1 MPEFKIKITGD
12 NQQFGQVVTNTVSS
26 LNNKLLG
33 AVQGKFAGL
42 FSAGALA
49 YSAKSV
55 IDYASQFNDSAQKL
69 DAGVEF
75 LQEAAFAAK
84 QTGASFG
91 DVEMALKRMQVATV
105 EALSG
110 KPGNEAAEAFERLGV
125 SLADLRTQRPEDNFR
140 KIADHVQKTGQS
152 SQTLSDMLKL
162 MGRSAD
168 SLLPAF
174 VQGFSDLAKEAYR
187 FGVVLDQVTLK
198 KLDEMGD
205 KLDVISV
212 KWKVLFA
219 NLLIGGDNISGFF
232 EKAFMNVA
240 AAAAKFEALRQGFS
254 PQMAEALGQS
264 ILDEFYQKIV
274 NENRPQPKP
283 GSVVAPFPEVPDIR
297 KAAALRA
304 PSPIGQDQFARM
316 GLYVTGGAQ
325 GLAQSQIGLLRAA
338 NVKLDAIKGAIDNNT
353 TATRNILD

>member
-1 MPEFKIKITGD
+1 MPEFKINIRAD
-12 NQQFGQVVTNTVSS
+12 NQGFGQVVTNTVNS
-26 LNNKLLG
+26 LNSKLTG
-33 AVQGKFAGL
+33 AVTSKFAGF

-69 DAGVEF
+69 GVGVEF

-91 DVEMALKRMQVATV
+91 DVEVALKRMQVATV

-110 KPGNEAAEAFERLGV
+110 KPGNDAQEAFQRLGV
-125 SLADLRTQRPEDNFR
+125 SLDDLRSKSVEEVFR
-140 KIADHVQKTGQS
+140 KIAENIGRTGPGVR
-152 SQTLSDMLKL
+152 TLTDMLQL

-168 SLLPAF
+168 TLLPAF
-174 VQGFSDLAKEAYR
+174 LQGFSDLAKDAYR
-187 FGVVLDQVTLK
+187 FGLVLDQVTLK

-205 KLDVISV
+205 KLDVISA
-212 KWKVLFA
+212 KWKILFA
-219 NLLIGGDNISGFF
+219 NLLIGADNISGFF

-240 AAAAKFEALRQGFS
+240 AAAAKFEALRQGFK
-254 PQMAEALGQS
+254 PEMAEAIGQS

-274 NENRPQPKP
+274 EQNRPQPKP
-283 GSVVAPFPEVPDIR
+283 GAVVAPFPDVPDIR
-297 KAAALRA
+297 KAAV
-304 PSPIGQDQFARM
+304 PTPIGQDQFARM
-316 GLYVTGGAQ
+316 GLYVTGGTQ

-338 NVKLDAIKGAIDNNT
+338 NVKLDAIKSAVDNVAT
-353 TATRNILD
+353 TTRNVLD